1 MLQRVLLVVCLLG
14 LPGYIEA
21 QSSWEFSY
29 VKGQEV
35 GDINSCQ
42 AGIYYK
48 DGAFIARLFSEELDF
63 FFSQNDLA
71 LPTDDRLGVVE
82 FAFKDQKFV
91 LVAFSGRSSDGD
103 AKSVNYMFLRPKK
116 TDYAEILAL
125 LRYSTEFSMY
135 FPGGTGNTVGLR
147 GSNHAI
153 LRAGECWAQKETG
166 KFGKNP
172 FQNSGD
178 SAVNPFN

>member
-1 MLQRVLLVVCLLG
+1 MPNPQHSETERLDHGPNWLKHAEDGLLLGECRFKAQYPKAQTKFWMSRHIIHALPKFARRCELALTKRLLSRALRKLNMQCIFSRIGWARGKRMLQRVLLVVCLLG

-63 FFSQNDLA
+63 
-71 LPTDDRLGVVE
+71 P
-82 FAFKDQKFV
+82 
-91 LVAFSGRSSDGD
+91 
-103 AKSVNYMFLRPKK
+103 
-116 TDYAEILAL
+116 
-125 LRYSTEFSMY
+125 
-135 FPGGTGNTVGLR
+135 
-147 GSNHAI
+147 I
-153 LRAGECWAQKETG
+153 LRVRATG
-166 KFGKNP
+166 
-172 FQNSGD
+172 FQPVCFS
-178 SAVNPFN
+178 